1 MFYQALTVKRGIGA
15 QVKKTV
21 MSRKNFL
28 PQTSDRAPISG
39 ALRKDNKPCQQQ
51 QEHKTEKIIISF
63 EKEFL
68 LLLYFKL

>member
-1 MFYQALTVKRGIGA
+1 MTNNNAMFYQALTVKRGIGA

-63 EKEFL
+63 EKGFC
-68 LLLYFKL
+68 Y

>member
-51 QEHKTEKIIISF
+51 QENKTEKIIISI
-63 EKEFL
+63 
-68 LLLYFKL
+68 

>member
-51 QEHKTEKIIISF
+51 EHKTEKIIISF
-63 EKEFL
+63 EKGL
-68 LLLYFKL
+68 LLLL